1 MRASVRHRHHRLR
14 HPWPTKYRP
23 CARQERLMSNPISTF
38 CWMPA
43 PNSSPAWRRRS
54 VTVALSGMNVVPD
67 SPWTDPLSSEEQYAM
82 EEQVDMDE
90 IDMDEL
96 GDATLASLESPV
108 DAGELQETRAGFV
121 LNNGVHIDFAVTR
134 LTSVDGLD
142 QLHTITNM
150 PQGLDSTA
158 LGQISAGQAGNA
170 RVLSPNVGSTFSVI
184 QNNLDNQRILDVTTI
199 DVGIRNFG
207 LRSTNFIPQSLQGTG
222 GMIPELQR

>member
-1 MRASVRHRHHRLR
+1 
-14 HPWPTKYRP
+14 
-23 CARQERLMSNPISTF
+23 
-38 CWMPA
+38 
-43 PNSSPAWRRRS
+43 
-54 VTVALSGMNVVPD
+54 
-67 SPWTDPLSSEEQYAM
+67 
-82 EEQVDMDE
+82 
-90 IDMDEL
+90 MDEL

-222 GMIPELQR
+222 RHDPGIAALAGSQTRQRIVCRHDTPGLALHAAGHA